1 MRFLKL
7 LSKELREAA
16 PFLILTAL
24 LVWAIGSGLLY
35 GASPDSSYRG
45 HWGGRPGETL
55 HRGDLFVRSSL
66 GDFGPLILLAAAALG
81 LLLAGR
87 QFLLPSLLKTWAFT
101 LHRAVSPLLILLA
114 KITAAAIGLCFCVG
128 VIWTYLFLRASQ
140 PGVVLFRP
148 RPLVLAE
155 GWLMVALGLVVQLG
169 GQGSIVAAL
178 RHLPVSLSTVVL
190 LAQPVSVAVLGWLLF
205 NESLGPWHMLGAAG
219 VLVGIYLARRG
230 STSIAQPPGAIL
242 EEGTTDGG
250 IDSGS

>member
-155 GWLMVALGLVVQLG
+155 GWLMVALGLVVYFGAALSAISTARWYTTRIFGLAAAAGAVLLTLVQSG
-169 GQGSIVAAL
+169 ITVSVIVAL
-178 RHLPVSLSTVVL
+178 IGL
-190 LAQPVSVAVLGWLLF
+190 
-205 NESLGPWHMLGAAG
+205 G
-219 VLVGIYLARRG
+219 VLVPQVVHVFLNREY
-230 STSIAQPPGAIL
+230 
-242 EEGTTDGG
+242 
-250 IDSGS
+250 